1 MAPIKFSQ
9 SNYTSP
15 QERRSLLKNTE
26 QVKGVMP
33 IETYLERLE
42 PYRSTTLS
50 WPYPHNILPAEPT
63 TTKQIEHH
71 RSAILAIL
79 EAHSFPPPQY
89 LRLSIHSATKQLYHS
104 KPIPVLSLTY
114 ITDPD
119 STNAPA
125 IPETLGPARNGI
137 TTLLRENGIND
148 VHTEIVFVNQVFEPT
163 CLPMRDDDP
172 AAEAF
177 EAAKRNINRV
187 VSRLRDK
194 WSMVKMFNVGVTA
207 ETALPTVVVQVNPRT
222 EADWD
227 AMAREILSYIPT
239 IDEYNDGDTDMDM
252 DMVRKIEIGVEFMT
266 GKIVKP
272 IVYPEEEEELADA
285 FGNFSEVLEEGLV
298 DGGDY
303 KVIRDDVGVIVDRFV
318 ELELS
323 EKRKAWFLERIGE
336 VKKRRL
342 E

>member
-1 MAPIKFSQ
+1 MAPIKSSQ

-26 QVKGVMP
+26 KVKGAMP

-50 WPYPHNILPAEPT
+50 WPYPHNILPAQPT
-63 TTKQIEHH
+63 TAKQIEHH
-71 RSAILAIL
+71 RSAILSIL

-89 LRLSIHSATKQLYHS
+89 LRLSIHSATEQLYHS
-104 KPIPVLSLTY
+104 KPLPVLSLAY

-125 IPETLGPARNGI
+125 IPETLEPARNEI
-137 TTLLRENGIND
+137 TTLLRQNSIND

-163 CLPMRDDDP
+163 CFPMRDNDP

-177 EAAKRNINRV
+177 EGAKRNINRV

-194 WSMVKMFNVGVTA
+194 WSMVKMFNVGVTD
-207 ETALPTVVVQVNPRT
+207 ETAMPTVVVQVNPRT

-239 IDEYNDGDTDMDM
+239 IDEYNDGDTDTDTNMKM
-252 DMVRKIEIGVEFMT
+252 EVGVEFMT

-272 IVYPEEEEELADA
+272 IVYPEEEELADA
-285 FGNFSEVLEEGLV
+285 FGNFSEVLAEGLA

-303 KVIRDDVGVIVDRFV
+303 EMIRDDVDVIVDRLF
-318 ELELS
+318 EFGLS
-323 EKRKAWFLERIGE
+323 EKRKGWVLERIGE

>member
-1 MAPIKFSQ
+1 
-9 SNYTSP
+9 
-15 QERRSLLKNTE
+15 
-26 QVKGVMP
+26 
-33 IETYLERLE
+33 
-42 PYRSTTLS
+42 
-50 WPYPHNILPAEPT
+50 
-63 TTKQIEHH
+63 
-71 RSAILAIL
+71 
-79 EAHSFPPPQY
+79 
-89 LRLSIHSATKQLYHS
+89 
-104 KPIPVLSLTY
+104 
-114 ITDPD
+114 
-119 STNAPA
+119 
-125 IPETLGPARNGI
+125 
-137 TTLLRENGIND
+137 
-148 VHTEIVFVNQVFEPT
+148 
-163 CLPMRDDDP
+163 MRDDDP

-177 EAAKRNINRV
+177 QGAKRNINRV

-207 ETALPTVVVQVNPRT
+207 EIAVPTVVVQVNPRT

-227 AMAREILSYIPT
+227 AMARGILSYIPA

-252 DMVRKIEIGVEFMT
+252 DMVRKVEIGVEFMT

-272 IVYPEEEEELADA
+272 IVYPEEEELADV
-285 FGNFSEVLEEGLV
+285 FGNFSEVLEEGLA